1 MLEPPRDLPPRY
13 DVKGGSP
20 RSPTPPISV
29 QEYQQYTQ
37 PTQTISNG
45 SGVYKT
51 LAGAAGGL
59 WIMSMVA
66 YWTAFQGKG
75 ITRDELRNEM
85 KEYKDSIYKDI
96 STTNKEIGELK
107 GREEQTAQR
116 LSKVEFQQITDGRDF
131 SEFKAETKQSNKLVA
146 DWMEAQKVKK

>member
-1 MLEPPRDLPPRY
+1 MALSPPKDLPPRY
-13 DVKGGSP
+13 DIKGGSP

-37 PTQTISNG
+37 PVSNG
-45 SGVYKT
+45 TGVYKT

-96 STTNKEIGELK
+96 STTNTQIGELK

-131 SEFKAETKQSNKLVA
+131 TEFKTETKQSNKLVA
-146 DWMEAQKVKK
+146 DWMENQKTKK

>member
-1 MLEPPRDLPPRY
+1 MTLSPPKDLPPRY
-13 DVKGGSP
+13 DVKGGNP
-20 RSPTPPISV
+20 KSPTPPYSV
-29 QEYQQYTQ
+29 QEYQQFTQ
-37 PTQTISNG
+37 PQPTSNG

-96 STTNKEIGELK
+96 STTNTQIGELK

-131 SEFKAETKQSNKLVA
+131 TEFKTETKQSNKLVA
-146 DWMEAQKVKK
+146 DWMENQKTKK

>member
-1 MLEPPRDLPPRY
+1 MALSPPKDLPPRY
-13 DVKGGSP
+13 DVKGGNP
-20 RSPTPPISV
+20 KSPTPPYSV
-29 QEYQQYTQ
+29 QEYQHYSQ
-37 PTQTISNG
+37 PVSNG
-45 SGVYKT
+45 TGIYKT

-85 KEYKDSIYKDI
+85 KEYKDSISKDI
-96 STTNKEIGELK
+96 STTNKDIGELK
-107 GREEQTAQR
+107 AKEDQTAQR

-131 SEFKAETKQSNKLVA
+131 TEFKTETKQSNKLVA
-146 DWMEAQKVKK
+146 DWMEAQKAKK